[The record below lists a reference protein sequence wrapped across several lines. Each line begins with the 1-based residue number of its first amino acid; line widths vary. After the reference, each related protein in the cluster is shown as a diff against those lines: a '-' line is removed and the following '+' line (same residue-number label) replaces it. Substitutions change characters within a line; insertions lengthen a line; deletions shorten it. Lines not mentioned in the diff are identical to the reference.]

1 MPEPEMPPQEGDTRP
16 QRGETPSQDAR
27 TPPRS
32 HVRARLAALVEPVG
46 AHDLPRHAA
55 ALTYFL
61 VLAVFPVLIVVTAIL
76 GAIGLTPAAVHQLL
90 DAVAQTRSQ
99 WAVDFVQSV
108 LDSILKNSGTPV
120 LLSVGV
126 VIALWTTSSYVA
138 AFMWAAGEV
147 GGKLDTRSGLRLLL
161 LRLGLALLLAVL
173 LAAAA
178 AVVTFAGPFAEWL
191 GRLFGIGEAV
201 VRFWTIAEWPFFF
214 ALATA
219 VFLLLYRAAPH
230 SGRRRVLHDLAG
242 ACLAVL
248 ALLVASAVF
257 SAYLAHFGSYNRVYG
272 VLGTAIALLVW
283 AWILNLALLGG
294 LELSV
299 AFGRRHDVKT
309 EDDGDS

>member
-1 MPEPEMPPQEGDTRP
+1 MPEPEMPPQEGETRP

-178 AVVTFAGPFAEWL
+178 AVVAFAGPFAEWL

-219 VFLLLYRAAPH
+219 VFLLLYRVAPQ

-257 SAYLAHFGSYNRVYG
+257 SAYRAHFGSYNRVYG

>member
-1 MPEPEMPPQEGDTRP
+1 VPEPEMPPQEGDTRP

-178 AVVTFAGPFAEWL
+178 AVVAFAGPFAEWL